1 MLLKGL
7 LTVLPLL
14 GRLRGAAGDL
24 LSDIENALANATDCA
39 SCHALLLPL
48 QTLAH
53 LGNAAFVDTIVALC
67 DASGLEDP
75 DVCQGAIGLE
85 GPILAHDLRQI
96 SALGQTATKFCD
108 AVFGLCDPPPVNAF
122 AVPFPRAAP
131 AHPRTFK
138 STGRPPF
145 QVVHIS
151 DVHIDR
157 FYTVGSEANC
167 TKPICCRNFADQSGA
182 PSEPAG
188 PNGNAH
194 CDSPVV
200 LADSLLEATEQ
211 FAPDAAFTL
220 FTGDVVEGAVWLV
233 NETEVTNDLAAFN
246 AEMAAKLKGPIFPA
260 IGNHDSVPVNSFPRN
275 TTVTTI
281 GSQFVFD
288 TQSAGWAQFIG
299 AAAAAEVDHN
309 SGSYSVVVSG
319 MNLRII
325 SVNTQYWYKQNFWVY
340 DSDTQQPDP
349 NGLLAFMVQ
358 ELQAAEDAGQRAFI
372 IGHMP
377 MGKEDALND
386 QSNYYNQITQRYKN
400 TIAAQFF
407 GHSHKD
413 QFEIAYSDFNDQTAE
428 TATSIAIIAPAL
440 TPTSGNPAFK
450 IYDIDPDTF
459 EIMDARVYITNIT
472 APDFQTSAPQ
482 WELFYSARET
492 YGPLVTPPL
501 PASAPLDAAF
511 WHNLTEVFAANDTAF
526 QMFNTF
532 LSRGGDV
539 QPCDD
544 DCKTVTICDMRAL
557 RAENNCDNPT
567 PGLMFKRDGNGA
579 EPPVSES
586 DACEGHGTAHIL
598 KALVSRS
605 QNDHAQNF
613 ARVRRSDRVP
623 RSVLQ
628 D

>member
-1 MLLKGL
+1 MFFKGL
-7 LTVLPLL
+7 FGTLL
-14 GRLRGAAGDL
+14 LLALLHGASGDL
-24 LSDIENALANATDCA
+24 LSEIESALQNATDCA
-39 SCHALLLPL
+39 SCHLLLIPL

-53 LGNAAFVDTIVALC
+53 LGNDAFVDTIVSVC
-67 DASGLEDP
+67 DDFGLEDP
-75 DVCQGAIGLE
+75 DVCQGVIGEE

-96 SALGQTATKFCD
+96 SATGQTATKLCD
-108 AVFGLCDPPPVNAF
+108 AVFGLCNPPPVNAF
-122 AVPFPRAAP
+122 TVPFPKTAP
-131 AHPRTFK
+131 TNPKVFE
-138 STGRPPF
+138 STGKPPF
-145 QVVHIS
+145 QVIHIS

-167 TKPICCRNFADQSGA
+167 TKPICCRNFADETG
-182 PSEPAG
+182 PLTEPAG
-188 PNGNAH
+188 PNGNSH
-194 CDSPVV
+194 CDSPVT
-200 LADSLLEATEQ
+200 LADSMLEAAQQ
-211 FAPDAAFTL
+211 FGSTANFTL

-233 NETEVTNDLAAFN
+233 NKTEVTNDLEAFN
-246 AEMAAKLKGPIFPA
+246 AEMASKLKAPIFPA

-275 TTVTTI
+275 TTTTTI
-281 GSQFVFD
+281 DSQWVFD
-288 TQSAGWAQFIG
+288 TQSAGWAQWIG
-299 AAAAAEVDHN
+299 AIAASQEDQT
-309 SGSYSVVVSG
+309 SGSYSVVAPG
-319 MNLRII
+319 MDLRII

-386 QSNYYNQITQRYKN
+386 QSNYYDQITQRYKN

-413 QFEIAYSDFNDQTAE
+413 QFEIAYSDYNDQTAS
-428 TATSIAIIAPAL
+428 TATSIAFIAPAL

-459 EIMDARVYITNIT
+459 EVMDMRVYITNI
-472 APDFQTSAPQ
+472 SAPNFQSTPPQ
-482 WELFYSARET
+482 WDLYYSARAT

-526 QMFNTF
+526 QIFNTF
-532 LSRGGDV
+532 ISRGGDV
-539 QPCDD
+539 QACDD
-544 DCKTVTICDMRAL
+544 SCKATTICDMRAL

-567 PGLMFKRDGNGA
+567 PGIMFKRG
-579 EPPVSES
+579 ESEVHLSVSES
-586 DACEGHGTAHIL
+586 DACEGKGIAHIL
-598 KALVSRS
+598 KALVNR
-605 QNDHAQNF
+605 DGLEHDF
-613 ARVRRSDRVP
+613 ARFRQSGRVLRSIY
-623 RSVLQ
+623 Q
-628 D
+628 G